1 METYGLDLKDKKI
14 LVELELNSRRSNNQI
29 AKKVNLSK
37 EVVKYRIDRLLEK
50 GVILRFN
57 TIINYFKLGYSK
69 YKLYLRFTNID
80 KNKLEEIGKYFN
92 SHKNTEWVA
101 LTTGRWD
108 LITSFIVHNVNEFDD
123 EIQFFLNQ
131 FSVFIQE
138 KAVTTTLYL
147 VHETRGFL
155 SSENKAINRKI
166 VYHTSKDKT
175 EKIDKL
181 DEEILKIITN
191 NARTPITEIAKI
203 AKTTP
208 RIIQYHLKDL
218 EKKKIILTYKS
229 HLEPKAIGRIFCKL
243 IIYLSNPTEKRLN
256 SFIGYC
262 SKIPGVVWPQRVMG
276 AWDFELD
283 LELNDYD
290 EFQKIILE
298 IKEKYSDI
306 IKNHEFCI
314 VSKEF
319 KLDFFPECY
328 KTL

>member
-92 SHKNTEWVA
+92 SHKNTEWVV

-155 SSENKAINRKI
+155 SSENKAIN
-166 VYHTSKDKT
+166 
-175 EKIDKL
+175 
-181 DEEILKIITN
+181 
-191 NARTPITEIAKI
+191 
-203 AKTTP
+203 
-208 RIIQYHLKDL
+208 
-218 EKKKIILTYKS
+218 
-229 HLEPKAIGRIFCKL
+229 
-243 IIYLSNPTEKRLN
+243 
-256 SFIGYC
+256 
-262 SKIPGVVWPQRVMG
+262 
-276 AWDFELD
+276 
-283 LELNDYD
+283 
-290 EFQKIILE
+290 
-298 IKEKYSDI
+298 
-306 IKNHEFCI
+306 
-314 VSKEF
+314 
-319 KLDFFPECY
+319 
-328 KTL
+328 